1 MPSNNSNRVF
11 NLSAGKML
19 VGIAICCSISN
30 SLLAQTN
37 STTPSQTVS
46 PQVHLNQRNMNQPNN
61 NQQNAQDKEKPIG
74 YLNWQMPT
82 LGGQQ
87 FWTDVRYASGWRI
100 QQNSQTG
107 HFRLLDPRNVRH
119 AWGNRLHCDQALDQL
134 IVKGNAK
141 PYTGK
146 VVIVLHGLIRTS
158 SSMTTMAKHLRDEG
172 KYATINFQYAS
183 TRKSVG
189 DHAIALKSV
198 IDQLGPN
205 VTEINF
211 VGHSLGNIVVR
222 RYLGD
227 TRDPLTGKQGDSRI
241 NRVVMIGPPNQ
252 GSKMARI
259 LKSSVLF
266 GTIAGVSG
274 AELSRG
280 WGVLQPSLA
289 TPTCEFG
296 IIAGGQESDE
306 NLSNFVLKGKDDFTV
321 SLEETKLVG
330 AHDLLVRPLFHST
343 MMNQKITLDATLNF
357 FQNGYFISAE
367 QRNPITSLQGN

>member
-1 MPSNNSNRVF
+1 MCIRD
-11 NLSAGKML
+11 
-19 VGIAICCSISN
+19 
-30 SLLAQTN
+30 
-37 STTPSQTVS
+37 
-46 PQVHLNQRNMNQPNN
+46 R
-61 NQQNAQDKEKPIG
+61 
-74 YLNWQMPT
+74 
-82 LGGQQ
+82 

-107 HFRLLDPRNVRH
+107 HFRLLDSRNVRH

-141 PYTGK
+141 LYTGK

-158 SSMTTMAKHLRDEG
+158 SSMTAMAKHLRDEG

-241 NRVVMIGPPNQ
+241 C
-252 GSKMARI
+252 
-259 LKSSVLF
+259 LLY
-266 GTIAGVSG
+266 T
-274 AELSRG
+274 
-280 WGVLQPSLA
+280 
-289 TPTCEFG
+289 
-296 IIAGGQESDE
+296 SDAADE
-306 NLSNFVLKGKDDFTV
+306 
-321 SLEETKLVG
+321 
-330 AHDLLVRPLFHST
+330 
-343 MMNQKITLDATLNF
+343 
-357 FQNGYFISAE
+357 
-367 QRNPITSLQGN
+367 